1 MGTPVGGRPKEE
13 RVMLDKD
20 SLRKFSI
27 VGVFLL
33 SVTALAACED
43 EPEVGE
49 TGTTTEGPA
58 TAEEPAPMDEP
69 TTAEEPTTPPE
80 EPAPM
85 TTE

>member
-1 MGTPVGGRPKEE
+1 
-13 RVMLDKD
+13 MLNRDY
-20 SLRKFSI
+20 LRKFSI

-49 TGTTTEGPA
+49 TGTTTEEPA

-69 TTAEEPTTPPE
+69 TAAEEPATPPE